1 MVENV
6 RSIEITKKIII
17 ITHKN
22 SPPRDKLLQHV
33 SIFFSFLDFHVYRG
47 CNCFSPPRVT
57 FAGLPHARH

>member
-6 RSIEITKKIII
+6 RSVEITKKIIV

-22 SPPRDKLLQHV
+22 SPPRDRLLQHV
-33 SIFFSFLDFHVYRG
+33 SIFSSFPDLHRYRD

-57 FAGLPHARH
+57 FAGLPHARR